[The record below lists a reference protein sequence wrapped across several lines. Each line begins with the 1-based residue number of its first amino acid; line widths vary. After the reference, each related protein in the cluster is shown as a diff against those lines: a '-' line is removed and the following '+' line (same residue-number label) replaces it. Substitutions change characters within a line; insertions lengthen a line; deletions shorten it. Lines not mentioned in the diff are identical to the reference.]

1 MALERQVLFWGGVM
15 VGVVALIWLLHPI
28 LLPFVAGMAL
38 AYLLDPLAN
47 RIERLGVNRVV
58 ATFVMIVAFG
68 VLLVALAILIIPI
81 LAGQAAALIEHLP
94 SYSGRVQSII
104 TDPNRPWL
112 SKLVGAGLPDLQ
124 ASAFVKDAASA
135 SAVFLRSLW
144 SGGQV
149 LISVVS
155 LLVIAPVVAFYLL
168 VDWNRMLRAID
179 RWLPRDHAETIR
191 ALAREIDT
199 AIAGFVRGQTGVCLI
214 LGACYAT
221 SFVLI
226 GLNFGLL
233 IGIGTGFASFIPYVG
248 TLCGMLIALVV
259 VVVQFWPEWTPLLM
273 VLGVG
278 VVCGV
283 LESYVLSPYLVGPS
297 VGLHPVWMMFA
308 LFTFG
313 YLFGFVGLIVAIPV
327 SAAVGV
333 LVRFALKQ
341 YLASR
346 VYAGDRTP

>member
-1 MALERQVLFWGGVM
+1 MTIERQVVFWCAVLAAFIG
-15 VGVVALIWLLHPI
+15 LIWLLHPV

-58 ATFVMIVAFG
+58 ATFVMIVVFA
-68 VLLVALAILIIPI
+68 VALTALAVLIIPI
-81 LAGQAAALIEHLP
+81 LAGQAAALIENLP
-94 SYSGRVQSII
+94 GYSERVQAII
-104 TDPNRPWL
+104 TDPSRPWL
-112 SKLVGAGLPDLQ
+112 SKLVGTGFPDLQ
-124 ASAFVKDAASA
+124 ASTFLKEAASA
-135 SAVFLRSLW
+135 STVFVRSLW

-149 LISVVS
+149 VISVLS
-155 LLVIAPVVAFYLL
+155 LFVVAPVVAFYLL
-168 VDWNRMLRAID
+168 VDWNRMVAALD
-179 RWLPRDHAETIR
+179 RWLPRDHADTIR
-191 ALAREIDT
+191 LLAREIDK

-221 SFVLI
+221 PFVLI

-233 IGIGTGFASFIPYVG
+233 IGIGTGLASFIPYVG
-248 TLCGMLIALVV
+248 TFTGMLIALIVA
-259 VVVQFWPEWTPLLM
+259 VVQFWPEWTPILM
-273 VLGVG
+273 VLAVG

-283 LESYVLSPYLVGPS
+283 LESYVLSPFFVGPS

-308 LFTFG
+308 LFVFS

-327 SAAVGV
+327 AAAVAV
-333 LVRFALKQ
+333 LVRFGLKQ

-346 VYAGDRTP
+346 VYAGDRAP

>member
-1 MALERQVLFWGGVM
+1 MSLERQVLFWSAVLI
-15 VGVVALIWLLHPI
+15 GVVALIWLLHPI
-28 LLPFVAGMAL
+28 LLPFVAGVAL

-58 ATFVMIVAFG
+58 ATLIMIVVFG
-68 VLLVALAILIIPI
+68 AVLTALAILIIPV
-81 LAGQAAALIEHLP
+81 LAAQAAALIESLP
-94 SYSGRVQSII
+94 SYLERLRAIV

-124 ASAFVKDAASA
+124 ASTFVKDAAGA

-149 LISVVS
+149 LVSIVS
-155 LLVIAPVVAFYLL
+155 LFVVAPVVAFYLL
-168 VDWNRMLRAID
+168 VDWNRMIRTLD
-179 RWLPRDHAETIR
+179 RWLPRDHAGTIR
-191 ALAREIDT
+191 MLAREIDT
-199 AIAGFVRGQTGVCLI
+199 AIAGFVRGQTGVCVI
-214 LGACYAT
+214 LGVCYAVP
-221 SFVLI
+221 FALI

-233 IGIGTGFASFIPYVG
+233 IGIGTGLASFIPYVG
-248 TLCGMLIALVV
+248 TFVGMLIALGVA
-259 VVVQFWPEWTPLLM
+259 VVQFWPEWTPILM
-273 VLGVG
+273 VLAVG
-278 VVCGV
+278 VICGV

-308 LFTFG
+308 LFTFS

-346 VYAGDRTP
+346 MYAGNRTS